1 MEFEMSDQ
9 VEAQSPE
16 ERMLA
21 LVEADDSF
29 ADAEPPEEV
38 PVDEE
43 NADDSVDPDADETEG
58 DEAPEPRVLKLK
70 HNGEE
75 VDKTEE
81 EVIALAQQGFDYTQ
95 KTQQLAEER
104 RQIESQAQAIKAN
117 EQAFQQQVQ
126 LQTALIQD
134 IAEITA
140 IDKQLAQYQ
149 NLDWN
154 SLSNND
160 PVEAQKLFFSYN
172 QLQTQRG
179 QLANQL
185 DGKHRE
191 ITNQQTQAFQ
201 QVLAENRAI
210 VERDIPNWAEVKP
223 KLKQVGKEYGFSDQ
237 ELSSIVDARQLK
249 ILHDAMKYRE
259 LQASKP
265 GVQNKVSQAKP
276 VVKPGAKDGKT
287 AQTANVKQ
295 TREALRKTGRSEHAA
310 KLIENML

>member
-38 PVDEE
+38 PEE
-43 NADDSVDPDADETEG
+43 ETEQSEETEEETEG

-287 AQTANVKQ
+287 DQTSKAKQ
-295 TREALRKTGRSEHAA
+295 VRDQLRKTGKSEYAQAA
-310 KLIENML
+310 IERML